1 MKRLKFN
8 RMIML
13 VLIILFVLF
22 FGLQQLIFRN
32 LQETL
37 YLFFQDLLFLPLQIL
52 LVTFV
57 LNKVLES
64 REKQEKLEQINIVV
78 SAFFSDIGT
87 EAINTL
93 NPFIADFTDIKRL
106 LDMSPEWSGKEF
118 QYAEKDI
125 KTHKF
130 HADIKPGSLEPLK
143 AALLPKKAYLLQMF
157 SNPNLLEHNTF
168 TDMLWALYHVIDE
181 LENRTC
187 LQSLPDSDISHLSND
202 IVRAYGLLVYE
213 WVLYMKHLKY
223 KYPYLWSLAV
233 RKSPF
238 AENSIIV
245 L

>member
-1 MKRLKFN
+1 
-8 RMIML
+8 MIML
-13 VLIILFVLF
+13 VLIILSVLF
-22 FGLQQLIFRN
+22 FGLQQLIFCN

-57 LNKVLES
+57 LNKVIES
-64 REKQEKLEQINIVV
+64 REKQERLEQINIVI

-93 NPFIADFTDIKRL
+93 NPLITEITEIKRL
-106 LDMSPEWSGKEF
+106 LDMNPEWGSKEF
-118 QYAEKDI
+118 QYAEKDL
-125 KTHKF
+125 KAYRF
-130 HADIKPGSLEPLK
+130 HAEIEPGSLEPLK

-187 LQSLPDSDISHLSND
+187 LQSLPGSDISHLSND

-213 WVLYMKHLKY
+213 WVLYTKHLKD

-233 RKSPF
+233 RKNPF
-238 AENSIIV
+238 AGNSVIV
-245 L
+245 R

>member
-13 VLIILFVLF
+13 VLIILTVLF

-32 LQETL
+32 FQETL

-64 REKQEKLEQINIVV
+64 REKQERLEQINIVV

-93 NPFIADFTDIKRL
+93 NPLIADFTDIKKL
-106 LDMSPEWSGKEF
+106 LDMNPEWGGKEF
-118 QYAEKDI
+118 QYTEKNI
-125 KTHKF
+125 KVHKF
-130 HADIKPGSLEPLK
+130 HADIEPGSLEPLK
-143 AALLPKKAYLLQMF
+143 AALLSKKAYLLQMF
-157 SNPNLLEHNTF
+157 NNPNLLEHNTF

-181 LENRTC
+181 LENRPC
-187 LQSLPDSDISHLSND
+187 LQSLPGSDISHLSND

-213 WVLYMKHLKY
+213 WVLYMKHLKF

-238 AENSIIV
+238 AENSVIV